1 LSKKTE
7 LVDPETGEIIYALVP
22 IRQKHIGG
30 GFFMGMQDGFSHLAK
45 SDLTLEETRVLML
58 LFSQLDF
65 ENWLRVAQIEIANE
79 LNMKKQNVSRA
90 IKKLVE
96 KGILHKGPKVG
107 TSWTYRLDPSFG
119 WKGKASKKKHTQDAL
134 RKAKE
139 LGLTVLNN
147 D

>member
-1 LSKKTE
+1 MSKKQ
-7 LVDPETGEIIYALVP
+7 LIDSETGEIVYAVVP

-30 GFFMGMQDGFSHLAK
+30 GFFMGIQEGFLHLAK
-45 SDLTLEETRVLML
+45 SNLTLEETRIIML
-58 LFSQLDF
+58 LFSKLDF
-65 ENWLRVAQIEIANE
+65 ENWLRISQSDIAKE
-79 LNMKKQNVSRA
+79 LDMQRSNISRA
-90 IKKLVE
+90 IKRLVE

-119 WKGKASKKKHTQDAL
+119 WKGKASKKKQTQDAL

-139 LGLTVLNN
+139 LGLTVLDN